1 MERRLYIKR
10 RDGFTLVEM
19 LFSLAIVLVIV
30 TSISA
35 CYRLILHSQNVNN
48 QNEDIYICAKQV
60 SQYLLGSDYLSLG
73 NEYSYENSNGE
84 TVRLYLNNQRLVKE
98 PGFEILLTNIQ
109 SVSFEENQ
117 DLIYMT
123 VTRNHKEYKF
133 LVTYVRENMDD
144 EDQENESLQE

>member
-1 MERRLYIKR
+1 MERRFYIKR

-19 LFSLAIVLVIV
+19 LFSLAIVLVIM

-35 CYRLILHSQNVNN
+35 FYRLISYSQDINN

-73 NEYSYENSNGE
+73 AEYSYENSGNE

-98 PGFEILLTNIQ
+98 PGFEILLTNIEN
-109 SVSFEENQ
+109 VSFEENQ

-123 VTRNHKEYKF
+123 VTRKKKEYKF
-133 LVTYVRENMDD
+133 VVTYVREKVDD
-144 EDQENESLQE
+144 EKDENELSQE